1 MRVGRLLQSS
11 EGVDAGVAQGHR
23 VAGSQG
29 RRATFEESRGVAES
43 ISQRTSRSA
52 GKQAAWRRRGTN
64 GAACLT
70 RADTTCDETMVA
82 WQGIAQA
89 GIAQASVAYAGVAQ
103 AGVARG
109 AVGSEVDAAAHGLAS
124 RRW

>member
-1 MRVGRLLQSS
+1 MQES
-11 EGVDAGVAQGHR
+11 HR
-23 VAGSQG
+23 VTGSQG

-89 GIAQASVAYAGVAQ
+89 GIAQAGVAHAGVAQ
-103 AGVARG
+103 AGVVQAGAARG

-124 RRW
+124 RR